1 MAPKTRSIA
10 ARARSRTPPRCDKL
24 SQHHG
29 SSATSRTPVKT
40 AIAGKAT
47 VEPVSKTS
55 LTAVERAAAALKPAG
70 LSGRLPCRDDEQ
82 DKISNHLR
90 ASMRTGGSE
99 QVLYISGMPGTGKT
113 AAFLEIISELKADV
127 KSKPFVF
134 VHVNAMRL
142 GTPNAIF
149 SNILSHLPGAP
160 CCAASAALGEVQ
172 RFFYNRQ
179 PSDPPVVLLIDEI
192 DQLVTK
198 SQGVLYS
205 VFEWLSLR
213 GARLVVAAISNTMD
227 LPERLLPRVAS
238 RFEVVRVDFWPYT
251 KAQINT
257 ILCARL
263 ESHDAVDVFKSEA
276 LLRCTAR
283 VAAGTG
289 DVRKALQ
296 LCRRALELRLNETV
310 TQPVWSGASF
320 VVEGSHLEAAVKALL
335 FTNPSATCIP
345 GLSRKMRRFLIGI
358 VMELRHRE
366 SDVVPLRQVASRY
379 EKLMNLDGQDMP
391 SSGSHVEDAGLI
403 GERLESMSLIGQQGK
418 SGVFAAR
425 GVAQGVMLTLGSGL
439 DIEDLKTALQNAEDD
454 AGFRKLIED

>member
-1 MAPKTRSIA
+1 M
-10 ARARSRTPPRCDKL
+10 
-24 SQHHG
+24 G
-29 SSATSRTPVKT
+29 
-40 AIAGKAT
+40 
-47 VEPVSKTS
+47 
-55 LTAVERAAAALKPAG
+55 
-70 LSGRLPCRDDEQ
+70 
-82 DKISNHLR
+82 
-90 ASMRTGGSE
+90 
-99 QVLYISGMPGTGKT
+99 
-113 AAFLEIISELKADV
+113 
-127 KSKPFVF
+127 
-134 VHVNAMRL
+134 
-142 GTPNAIF
+142 
-149 SNILSHLPGAP
+149 
-160 CCAASAALGEVQ
+160 
-172 RFFYNRQ
+172 RQ

-263 ESHDAVDVFKSEA
+263 ESHDAIDVFKSEA
-276 LLRCTAR
+276 LLRCAAR

-310 TQPVWSGASF
+310 TQPVWSGVSV

-379 EKLMNLDGQDMP
+379 EKLMHLDGQDMP

-418 SGVFAAR
+418 SGVYSTGRCAGCHVDVGQRVGYRGSQDSFAECGGRCGIQKALR
-425 GVAQGVMLTLGSGL
+425 RLKIVKLLALMQENIGSC
-439 DIEDLKTALQNAEDD
+439 D
-454 AGFRKLIED
+454 GFRRLLDFYISGGQLTCPSDVDILPQLHVFFF